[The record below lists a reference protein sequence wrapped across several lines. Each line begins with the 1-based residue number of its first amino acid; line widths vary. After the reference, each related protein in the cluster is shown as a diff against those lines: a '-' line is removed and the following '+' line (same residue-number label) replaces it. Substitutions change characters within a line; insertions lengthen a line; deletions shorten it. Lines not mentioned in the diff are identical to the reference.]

1 MYTTS
6 ILIDNLYRDTE
17 GYLETAI
24 HTWQNLPTEVLM
36 KQPSPTSWSASQCL
50 EHLNIYGEYYLPA
63 IEKAILKAQAEGSV
77 PSEMFKSGWLGD
89 YFYRL
94 MLPNTEGVPRSKMKA
109 TKNAIPAPEHDAKAV
124 VAKFIDQQ
132 EKILLLLEQAR
143 IVNMSKIRIPIS
155 ISRWIRLKLGD
166 TFLFLIAHNQRH
178 IAQLERALKA
188 ANVKPQNVEF

>member
-24 HTWQNLPTEVLM
+24 QTWQNLPTHVLM
-36 KQPSPTSWSASQCL
+36 KQPRPMSWSASQCL
-50 EHLNIYGEYYLPA
+50 DHLNIYGDYYLPA
-63 IEKAILKAQAEGSV
+63 IEKAILKAQWKGSV
-77 PSEMFKSGWLGD
+77 PNETFKSGWLGD

-109 TKNAIPAPEHDAKAV
+109 PKNAIPAPEHHAKAI
-124 VAKFIDQQ
+124 VAKFIDHQ
-132 EKILLLLEQAR
+132 EKMLLLLEQAKT
-143 IVNMSKIRIPIS
+143 VNISKIRIPIS
-155 ISRWIRLKLGD
+155 ISKWVRLKLGD

-178 IAQLERALKA
+178 IAQLERALNSEKLI
-188 ANVKPQNVEF
+188 VKIEK